1 MLHIS
6 IRLQPCESWYSP
18 GGARLCGEK
27 CGARGGC
34 QVAVLYRPFPN
45 FPTHHHYIITI
56 ISEQIIADHNIS
68 CHIIN
73 IMYTSYYIILCP
85 TRSKHSIIVSSLFFH
100 FQSYVSDNSQPV
112 TLRRQGPPA
121 SHFSCD
127 VMPGN
132 YMAIITDHIITCASC
147 RNKCSLSSSGSVSK
161 PWYLVNPK
169 IAGKWMFI
177 P

>member
-27 CGARGGC
+27 NVVQGVGVKWQYCTGHFRIF
-34 QVAVLYRPFPN
+34 Q
-45 FPTHHHYIITI
+45 HITMKYHDYHI
-56 ISEQIIADHNIS
+56 RADLGKYHNIS

-85 TRSKHSIIVSSLFFH
+85 TRSRYSIMVSSLFFH
-100 FQSYVSDNSQPV
+100 FQSYVSHNSQPV

-121 SHFSCD
+121 SHLSCD
-127 VMPGN
+127 VMPRN
-132 YMAIITDHIITCASC
+132 YMAIITDHRISYNHM
-147 RNKCSLSSSGSVSK
+147 R
-161 PWYLVNPK
+161 
-169 IAGKWMFI
+169 
-177 P
+177 